1 MVNGCFFFFLYPH
14 PISIFPLSI
23 PSFYTYTQMR
33 STSVFGIL
41 IALAGTHQLT
51 FAGECSNAPFDRCG
65 GKGWEGSECCT
76 EGYEC
81 KVQNTYYS
89 QCVPVDQ
96 SESSCAKAYGQC
108 GGKFDNSLLL

>member
-1 MVNGCFFFFLYPH
+1 
-14 PISIFPLSI
+14 
-23 PSFYTYTQMR
+23 MR